1 MTENDYA
8 CTFTCMLYM
17 YYINHFILGT
27 WKYLKFLDLKV
38 CFKTDYKLHFTQW
51 LLVINDIDSGL
62 FLQSNIASS
71 FTCANTSLIT
81 FIYEYVCYECVKVL
95 YQVINLV
102 KAPMLRFCYVYS
114 ICASLTT
121 WFTYA
126 LLYMHSLSPVLYC
139 LMYI

>member
-51 LLVINDIDSGL
+51 LLVINDIVTV
-62 FLQSNIASS
+62 I
-71 FTCANTSLIT
+71 
-81 FIYEYVCYECVKVL
+81 
-95 YQVINLV
+95 QVYFYNQTLLV
-102 KAPMLRFCYVYS
+102 
-114 ICASLTT
+114 
-121 WFTYA
+121 A
-126 LLYMHSLSPVLYC
+126 LHVQTHPS
-139 LMYI
+139 